1 MKRQNLKTVEP
12 AIGFDIAFETLGEDE
27 HASVNAVK
35 GMPKK
40 VIKSLNDSD
49 FDIDER
55 EKLKWSE

>member
-1 MKRQNLKTVEP
+1 MKKQNLKTAEP
-12 AIGFDIAFETLGEDE
+12 AIGFEVAFETLGEDE

-35 GMPKK
+35 KMSKK
-40 VIKSLNDSD
+40 AIKSLNESY